1 MAQVQAARL
10 NLRMQKEL
18 KLLLTDPPP
27 GASFPSLSSSSAPS
41 LTSIDAQIE
50 GPEGTVYAKGVFRLK
65 IQIPDRY
72 PFQPPMVTF
81 ATPIYHPN
89 IDNGGRICLDIL
101 NLPPKG
107 AWQPSL
113 NISTVLTSIGL
124 LLSEPNPDDGLM
136 HEASQEYKYNRQAF
150 DQKARSLTEKYTR
163 IGESE
168 IAGRGQGSQAVLKPS
183 IQLAEVNEGMDTSV
197 KEKRVDE
204 YEVGHKRL
212 CGISRKLS
220 LESSELDQRS
230 NEGKGVNQAPSSH
243 LHEKLLE
250 LKGLKKDSMI
260 TSNDHNQTHQEP
272 PRTRKKLSLEPSV
285 VKHDNHVIRVV
296 SNECS
301 ATSECKSLITSS
313 SKSGPLEQPDLYS
326 QNKNKDGDG
335 ISKSNSTE
343 TKLEKKPFLE
353 SLDSNQGTGDDDE
366 KLLSVP
372 QQSDIQFHS
381 RELHKN
387 FGLAQTIKHDG
398 REQHG
403 QIVNGDAND
412 FTRIKQ
418 RKLGLAGR
426 KSALWKL
433 SSYQGQQKDNIENLD
448 PNSSFNIA
456 WESKNRTISSSLSEA
471 SETGH
476 CNERGMENHTTYLP
490 NKLSRTV
497 QGQPLKPLGDSSIN
511 INNQFEMQSLRP
523 SKIPSEQPESCY
535 DEKQQLERPKQDCRA
550 MFLGEMNKQEE
561 TSPSCNAYSVIVLD
575 SEDSDEEQGRVAKS
589 RLSIARR
596 RFLGKSKP

>member
-150 DQKARSLTEKYTR
+150 DQKARSLTEKYAR

-168 IAGRGQGSQAVLKPS
+168 IAGRGQGSQAVLKPG
-183 IQLAEVNEGMDTSV
+183 IQLVINEGMDTSV

-285 VKHDNHVIRVV
+285 VKHDNHVIHVV

-301 ATSECKSLITSS
+301 ATSECRSLITSS
-313 SKSGPLEQPDLYS
+313 PKSGPLEQPDLYS

-343 TKLEKKPFLE
+343 TKLEKKPILE
-353 SLDSNQGTGDDDE
+353 SLDSNQGTGDADE

-387 FGLAQTIKHDG
+387 FALAQTIKHDG

-403 QIVNGDAND
+403 RIVNGDAND

-448 PNSSFNIA
+448 PNSSFHIA
-456 WESKNRTISSSLSEA
+456 WESKNRTISSSSSEA

-476 CNERGMENHTTYLP
+476 CNERGIENHTTYLP

-497 QGQPLKPLGDSSIN
+497 QGQPLKPLGDWSIN

-523 SKIPSEQPESCY
+523 SKTPSEQPESCY

-550 MFLGEMNKQEE
+550 MFFGEMNKQEE
-561 TSPSCNAYSVIVLD
+561 TSPSCNTYSVIVLD
-575 SEDSDEEQGRVAKS
+575 SEDSDEEQGRVARS

-596 RFLGKSKP
+596 LFLGKSKP